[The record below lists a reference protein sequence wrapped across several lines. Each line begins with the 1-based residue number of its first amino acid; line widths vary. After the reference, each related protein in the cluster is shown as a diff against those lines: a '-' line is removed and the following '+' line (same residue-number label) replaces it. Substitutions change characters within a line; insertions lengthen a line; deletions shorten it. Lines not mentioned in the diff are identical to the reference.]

1 MQSIVYLSLS
11 MSCSWFKIRLCSR
24 DARLCLPGHSS
35 FNQSWIRPCQHRK
48 FISGSPL
55 WSSIMVTCDFQ
66 ELSDSKLCT
75 SSGNCIS
82 ASGNSVVDSTESGRL
97 ITENFINHTLQ
108 NLAGTFPEISSRAM
122 AGLSSGNNF
131 VFHGGQSSNAAS
143 WHTFPGGEKARECFS
158 SRGQCCGTSPAYS
171 VNVCCSNMQSAS
183 KMALERCSSKS
194 ATPLMSGCPRVFCMG
209 KSER

>member
-1 MQSIVYLSLS
+1 MQGSVYPGILHSTSPGSGHANTGNSFLALLYGPP
-11 MSCSWFKIRLCSR
+11 SWL
-24 DARLCLPGHSS
+24 H
-35 FNQSWIRPCQHRK
+35 
-48 FISGSPL
+48 
-55 WSSIMVTCDFQ
+55 CDFQ